1 MADEKFYRF
10 VSTYDPHQRFDE
22 IIIPA
27 TGGGTKTIRQDAD
40 RQTPGVSLTEEEHAH
55 TIQYV
60 QLEEVPIA
68 DVVAEVASPNVA
80 GMIDLGSMSFEAK
93 KELAKQLEVPSRTG
107 KNEEE
112 LTELLRKHI
121 NQEGE
126 VS

>member
-27 TGGGTKTIRQDAD
+27 TEGGTKTITKDAD
-40 RQTPGVSLTEEEHAH
+40 RQTPGVSLTEGEHAH

-60 QLEEVPIA
+60 QLEEVPIEN
-68 DVVAEVASPNVA
+68 VVAEVASPNVG
-80 GMIDLGSMSFEAK
+80 GMVDLSAMSFEAK
-93 KELAKQLEVPSRTG
+93 KELAKQLEVSGRTN
-107 KNEEE
+107 KNEDE
-112 LTELLRKHI
+112 LTELLRNHI
-121 NQEGE
+121 NKEGE